1 MTSDVKLDK
10 FGQFL
15 MSNLRDASIDFFDK
29 LMIGYWKANVLQ
41 DIQNE
46 IKQLTADQK
55 NLLRKCVA
63 ATMDTAI
70 HDFLIALEEN
80 NVTTKDIQIKI
91 DGEDIVL
98 ESKSLH
104 KELNGKDGWFAKF
117 SRYKIDF

>member
-1 MTSDVKLDK
+1 MTSDLKLAK

-15 MSNLRDASIDFFDK
+15 MNNLRDAPFDFFDK

-46 IKQLTADQK
+46 LKQLTPDQK
-55 NLLRKCVA
+55 DLLRKCVA

-80 NVTTKDIQIKI
+80 NVTTKDIQILV
-91 DGEDIVL
+91 DGDDIVL
-98 ESKSLH
+98 KSKNLH
-104 KELNGKDGWFAKF
+104 KELNGEDGWFAKF